1 MKQVLFLIVEVL
13 CIVMIAAGVSLWLEP
28 GVGLVVAG
36 GLGLV
41 LAVAAQLPAGATGDG

>member
-1 MKQVLFLIVEVL
+1 VNQALFLIVEVL
-13 CIVMIAAGVSLWLEP
+13 CIVTIAVGVTLWFEL

-41 LAVAAQLPAGATGDG
+41 LAVAAQLPAGATGDV